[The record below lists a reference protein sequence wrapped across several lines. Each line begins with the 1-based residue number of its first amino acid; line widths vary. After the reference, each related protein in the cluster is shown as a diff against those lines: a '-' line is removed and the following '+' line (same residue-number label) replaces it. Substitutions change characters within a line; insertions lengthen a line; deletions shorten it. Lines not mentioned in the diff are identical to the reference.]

1 MSWFLSKA
9 LSMPQVSF
17 PIVPEK
23 KSSRIDW
30 IDAAKGL
37 SILLVVAYHANIIAS
52 SYEIKSQAYSLMS
65 AVFQPVRM
73 PLFFAIS
80 GFLASSIMH
89 RAWSTVT
96 RKKSLMYVY
105 LFVLWSVIHLA
116 FFKYV
121 APHPSADLS
130 GGLIETVISG
140 FFKPQTGIWFIWALS
155 FYFLLARALVS
166 MPAFAVL
173 LTVATSVVAFSPMV
187 EPLGLN
193 FAQVNALKYVPFF
206 VLPAI
211 YGMPALK
218 RLSQSIPIM
227 GVLVLALLLMFL
239 AFRELSASL
248 FIAAGMS
255 SVSLNIC
262 GMIGGIMAAIVISKT
277 PVAQTLFGYLGR
289 NTLAIYLIHLLV
301 IALTLPVLERLNI
314 TSIHD
319 NVAVPILVIVSTG
332 VSIFT
337 AWCLKQ
343 LGAYW
348 LFALPTQL
356 EVPSFA
362 KSQHQV

>member
-1 MSWFLSKA
+1 
-9 LSMPQVSF
+9 MPQLSSS
-17 PIVPEK
+17 IAPEK
-23 KSSRIDW
+23 KSNRIDW

-52 SYEIKSQAYSLMS
+52 SYEIQSQAYSFMS

-89 RAWSTVT
+89 RSWSAVT

-105 LFVLWSVIHLA
+105 LFALWSIIHLA

-130 GGLIETVISG
+130 GGLIQTVLSG
-140 FFKPQTGIWFIWALS
+140 FFRPQTGIWFIWALS
-155 FYFLLARALVS
+155 LYFLLARALVS
-166 MPAFAVL
+166 LPAFAVL
-173 LTVATSVVAFSPMV
+173 LTVATSVVAFSPIV

-193 FAQVNALKYVPFF
+193 FAQINALKYVPFF

-218 RLSQSIPIM
+218 RLSQSIPVM
-227 GVLVLALLLMFL
+227 GMLVVTLLAMSL
-239 AFRELSASL
+239 AFRELSAILS
-248 FIAAGMS
+248 IAVGMS
-255 SVSLNIC
+255 AVSLNIC

-301 IALTLPVLERLNI
+301 IALTLPILERLNI

-319 NVAVPILVIVSTG
+319 NVAVPVLVIISTC

-337 AWCLKQ
+337 AWGLKK

-348 LFALPTQL
+348 LFALPTRSAD
-356 EVPSFA
+356 PSFA
-362 KSQHQV
+362 KSQHQF

>member
-1 MSWFLSKA
+1 
-9 LSMPQVSF
+9 MPQLSSS
-17 PIVPEK
+17 IAPEK
-23 KSSRIDW
+23 KSNRIDW

-52 SYEIKSQAYSLMS
+52 SYEIKSQAYSFIS

-89 RAWSTVT
+89 RSWRTVT
-96 RKKSLMYVY
+96 MKKSLMYVY
-105 LFVLWSVIHLA
+105 LFALWSIIHLA

-130 GGLIETVISG
+130 GGLIETVLSG
-140 FFKPQTGIWFIWALS
+140 FIKPQTGIWFIWALS
-155 FYFLLARALVS
+155 LYFLLARALVS
-166 MPAFAVL
+166 LPAFAVL
-173 LTVATSVVAFSPMV
+173 LTVATSVVAFSPIV

-193 FAQVNALKYVPFF
+193 FAQINALKYVPFF

-218 RLSQSIPIM
+218 RLSQSIPVM
-227 GVLVLALLLMFL
+227 GMLVVTLLAMSLG
-239 AFRELSASL
+239 FRELSASL
-248 FIAAGMS
+248 SIAAGMS
-255 SVSLNIC
+255 AVALNIC

-301 IALTLPVLERLNI
+301 IALTLPILEWLNI

-319 NVAVPILVIVSTG
+319 NVAVPVLVVVSTG

-348 LFALPTQL
+348 LFALPTRS
-356 EVPSFA
+356 EEPSLIEQQA
-362 KSQHQV
+362 

>member
-1 MSWFLSKA
+1 MVFVESF
-9 LSMPQVSF
+9 SMPQLSS
-17 PIVPEK
+17 PIAPEK
-23 KSSRIDW
+23 KSNRIDW

-52 SYEIKSQAYSLMS
+52 SYEIQSQAYSLMS

-80 GFLASSIMH
+80 GFLASSIIH
-89 RAWSTVT
+89 RSWRAVT

-105 LFVLWSVIHLA
+105 LFALWSIIHLA

-130 GGLIETVISG
+130 DGLIETVISG

-166 MPAFAVL
+166 VPAFAVL
-173 LTVATSVVAFSPMV
+173 LTVATSVVAFSPIV
-187 EPLGLN
+187 QPLGLN

-218 RLSQSIPIM
+218 RLSESIPVM
-227 GVLVLALLLMFL
+227 GMLVVTLLAMFL

-248 FIAAGMS
+248 SIAAGMS
-255 SVSLNIC
+255 AVLLNIC
-262 GMIGGIMAAIVISKT
+262 GMIGGMMAAIVISQT

-301 IALTLPVLERLNI
+301 IALTLPILERLSI

-319 NVAVPILVIVSTG
+319 NVAVPVLVIVSTG

-348 LFALPTQL
+348 LFALPTRSAD
-356 EVPSFA
+356 PSFA
-362 KSQHQV
+362 RSQHQL